1 MFIVQ
6 CSLSTNYQQQAATIV
21 AEHVAQLRGV
31 HAHADARLASALAD
45 LRQVARTLDE
55 LNMRAA
61 QHDHHAIVAR
71 QRKQLHERRASL
83 EAEVADLQRVTQ
95 NIAQLIRQIELSS
108 TALHAY
114 GTPVGPWELAL
125 KAQVIHGR
133 EDERARLAREIHD
146 GPAQVLAHVLM
157 SLEHSITLTQQH
169 TLDRLLPLLHML
181 RDTSRTGLLDM
192 RRFIADLR
200 PPTLQHQGLDAALRE
215 LCARSD
221 TETTITV
228 HYQGAALLRF
238 TSEQEIVIYR
248 VAQEAINNVVKHAP
262 NATVQVRAH
271 VADDQFTL
279 TVQDNG
285 PGFDPH
291 TVAAQRRGRHWGL
304 DGMHERAT
312 LVGAQFHVTSQIGQ
326 GTTVQLALP
335 HSASG
340 GTTPVDP
347 IVNLLSGVEG

>member
-1 MFIVQ
+1 VA
-6 CSLSTNYQQQAATIV
+6 TNYQQQAATIV
-21 AEHVAQLRGV
+21 AEHVVRLRGV
-31 HAHADARLASALAD
+31 LADADARLAPALVD

-55 LNMRAA
+55 LNMRTA
-61 QHDHHAIVAR
+61 QHDQGVLVAR
-71 QRKQLHERRASL
+71 QRKQLHERRATL

-108 TALHAY
+108 TALHAQ
-114 GTPVGPWELAL
+114 GTPTDPWELAL

-146 GPAQVLAHVLM
+146 GPAQVLAHLLL

-181 RDTSRTGLLDM
+181 RDTSRTGLIDM

-200 PPTLQHQGLDAALRE
+200 PPTLAHQGLDAALRE

-221 TETTITV
+221 TDSTSTV
-228 HYQGAALLRF
+228 QYHGIALPRF
-238 TSEQEIVIYR
+238 TPEQEIVIYR
-248 VAQEAINNVVKHAP
+248 VAQEAINNAVKHAP
-262 NATVQVRAH
+262 KATVEVRTH
-271 VADDQFTL
+271 LADDQFSL
-279 TVQDNG
+279 AVQDNG

-304 DGMHERAT
+304 DGMHERAA
-312 LVGAQFHVTSQIGQ
+312 LVGAQLSVTSSIGQ
-326 GTTVQLALP
+326 GTMVQLALP

-340 GTTPVDP
+340 GTAPVET
-347 IVNLLSGVEG
+347 ILNLLRGVEG